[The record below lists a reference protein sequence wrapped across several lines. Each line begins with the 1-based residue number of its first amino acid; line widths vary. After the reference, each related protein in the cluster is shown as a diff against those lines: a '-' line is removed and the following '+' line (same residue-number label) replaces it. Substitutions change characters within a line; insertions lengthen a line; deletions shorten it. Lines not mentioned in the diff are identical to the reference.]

1 MYQGVYMMLPTKI
14 RSRLYVSAFIL
25 TFVAILVGLLGLYNL
40 KEENQNFKAVFDD
53 RIVPLKQLKVIS
65 DMYAINIV
73 DTVHKT
79 NAQTLTFEESQKS
92 IKNAQA
98 LIVKTWNAYIAT
110 TLTPEETNLV
120 EKAKAL
126 FVPAER
132 LVNELLV
139 SVDKKDKERL
149 AYIGAKELYPAI
161 DPITSV
167 IGDLVDLQI
176 NESEKSYTQAVENYE
191 RVKLIFVVTLIVGIG
206 FGALLIGL
214 TIQTI
219 MKSIDGLREKM
230 TYISSSKDFS
240 EKIVIKE
247 DNELQALALT
257 FNALIESISRVLA
270 NAKSM
275 AHENASVSEELSAT
289 SLQIGKRTEETVSQ
303 MNLTVSTTQS
313 VIEILKQGEES
324 SEESGIVINTVV
336 EELNSAA
343 TNVLMVSHDL
353 ENVVISQSDLS
364 DKLERLYQE
373 IEQVKDVLLV
383 INDIADQTNLLA
395 LNAAIEAARAGEHG
409 RGFAVVADEV
419 RKLAEHTQKSLGES
433 NATVQVIIQ
442 SVSTAVGLMQK
453 NSDEI
458 KKLSEKAKIT
468 ENQMRDN
475 VINAAQAKQI
485 AARTVEEAKKGRNQ
499 ASEVIASIQYIH
511 QISTTNARSVEE
523 IASAAEHLAR
533 LSEDL
538 NVVIC
543 QFKTT

>member
-1 MYQGVYMMLPTKI
+1 
-14 RSRLYVSAFIL
+14 
-25 TFVAILVGLLGLYNL
+25 
-40 KEENQNFKAVFDD
+40 
-53 RIVPLKQLKVIS
+53 
-65 DMYAINIV
+65 
-73 DTVHKT
+73 
-79 NAQTLTFEESQKS
+79 
-92 IKNAQA
+92 
-98 LIVKTWNAYIAT
+98 
-110 TLTPEETNLV
+110 
-120 EKAKAL
+120 
-126 FVPAER
+126 
-132 LVNELLV
+132 
-139 SVDKKDKERL
+139 
-149 AYIGAKELYPAI
+149 
-161 DPITSV
+161 
-167 IGDLVDLQI
+167 
-176 NESEKSYTQAVENYE
+176 
-191 RVKLIFVVTLIVGIG
+191 
-206 FGALLIGL
+206 
-214 TIQTI
+214 
-219 MKSIDGLREKM
+219 M

-275 AHENASVSEELSAT
+275 AHEKMHLFQEELSAT

-433 NATVQVIIQ
+433 NVTVQVIIQ
-442 SVSTAVGLMQK
+442 SVSIAVGLMQK

-523 IASAAEHLAR
+523 IASTSRASCAT
-533 LSEDL
+533 
-538 NVVIC
+538 I
-543 QFKTT
+543 